1 MSLFHRDD
9 KTAGE
14 SRIDEDMAVAA
25 ERAPHLGDDPIREEP
40 DLTSGPDPRES
51 RLDPLEESIDEPP
64 SHAAVYLA
72 HDGWSERSRRRL
84 DDQIN
89 DTCESCDEF
98 VKRKPWQS
106 VGIAALG
113 GALLTLLLTRR

>member
-9 KTAGE
+9 KTAGG

-40 DLTSGPDPRES
+40 DLTSGLGAREAE
-51 RLDPLEESIDEPP
+51 LDPLEESIDEPP
-64 SHAAVYLA
+64 SYAATYLA
-72 HDGWSERSRRRL
+72 HDGWAERSRRRL
-84 DDQIN
+84 DDQIT

-98 VKRKPWQS
+98 VQRKPWQS

-113 GALLTLLLTRR
+113 GALLTLLIRR